1 MMAFT
6 IISAVFFLSSL
17 GLLIRILL
25 PKISTLSSIDIES
38 IPHERNV
45 LAKDRILYDR
55 MRRRIKE
62 WESFLIFVLHPLAD
76 FFRQFFNALIHAY
89 KRLSD
94 AREFQKR
101 QWFKAHTVEPTE
113 QTESEQYQRVLKEAN
128 ELLAAERYGDAE
140 LKCIDLISRNKDGL
154 APYGMLVSLYT
165 AQKEWEKA
173 RDVADY
179 LVKIYRHNLKNADE
193 EKKSSMECEAATNAA
208 QLADIYI
215 QLGALDQA
223 FQSIRRALTLQ
234 PANPKYLDACIE
246 IAILAQQRLKAEKY
260 LDQLRAANPEN
271 NKIDDFDERIKKL
284 SY

>member
-1 MMAFT
+1 MMIFT
-6 IISAVFFLSSL
+6 IIAAVFFLLSA
-17 GLLIRILL
+17 GFLIRIVL

-45 LAKDRILYDR
+45 QAKDRILYDR
-55 MRRRIKE
+55 MRRRVKE
-62 WESFLIFVLHPLAD
+62 WESFILFALHPLAE

-113 QTESEQYQRVLKEAN
+113 QTEGEHYQKMLKEAN
-128 ELLAAERYGDAE
+128 ELFDAERYGDAE
-140 LKCIDLISRNKDGL
+140 LKCIDLISGNKDGL
-154 APYGMLVSLYT
+154 APYTILVSLYT
-165 AQKEWEKA
+165 IQKEWEKA
-173 RDVADY
+173 RDVGDY
-179 LVKIYRHNLKNADE
+179 LVKVYRQSLKFADE
-193 EKKSSMECEAATNAA
+193 EKKPSMECDAAYNAA
-208 QLADIYI
+208 QLADSYI
-215 QLGALDQA
+215 HLGNSEQA
-223 FQSIRRALTLQ
+223 FQSIRRALALQ
-234 PANPKYLDACIE
+234 PSNPKYLDACIE

-271 NKIDDFDERIKKL
+271 NKMSDFDERIKKL